1 VPLKICQVVLTFIDK
16 NMPAELARLPRYTFA
31 RALLVEATRTGKAR
45 DLNAANRQLLQ
56 ALRNERWLD
65 EAE

>member
-1 VPLKICQVVLTFIDK
+1 VALDTVERALTFIDK
-16 NMPAELARLPRYTFA
+16 NMPAELARLPRWTFA
-31 RALLVEATRTGKAR
+31 RALLVEAARTGKAR